1 MIGSEKT
8 IDNHGR
14 LASQQPTPGGGAA
27 AADELIGEALGLADA
42 SVLSGKPLAKLIQEK
57 ARAEAKALADEGS
70 APTLAVVVATE
81 DSSTHWYVRSIERAA
96 ENAGIGCRIIDV
108 GHDAT
113 EQVLVAVL
121 KDLSAEP
128 SVNGIIL
135 QTPLPPGVKADE
147 LAKHIS
153 PAKDI
158 DGANP
163 LSLGLLAVGERA
175 FAPATARAVVEML
188 DYFEIPVAG
197 RHVVV
202 VGRSTV
208 VGKPLALLLLQKDA
222 TTTVC
227 HSRSGPLRRYTKTS
241 DVVVVAAGRT
251 GLITGDDV
259 SKHSVV
265 IDVGTNVLSDGSLA
279 GDVDGTSVRPVAA
292 ALTPVPGGVGS
303 VTTALLLLHAAEAA
317 REQSRTARTT
327 VFSS

>member
-1 MIGSEKT
+1 MT
-8 IDNHGR
+8 
-14 LASQQPTPGGGAA
+14 
-27 AADELIGEALGLADA
+27 A
-42 SVLSGKPLAKLIQEK
+42 SVLSGKPLAKLIQQQ
-57 ARAEAKALADEGS
+57 ATAQAAALAEEGS
-70 APTLAVVVATE
+70 RPTLAVVVATE

-113 EQVLVAVL
+113 EQVLIAVL

-135 QTPLPPGVKADE
+135 QTPLPPGVKTQE
-147 LAKHIS
+147 LVKYIA
-153 PAKDI
+153 PEKDI

-163 LSLGLLAVGERA
+163 VSLGLLAVGERA

-188 DYFEIPVAG
+188 DHFEIPVAG
-197 RHVVV
+197 RNVVV

-208 VGKPLALLLLQKDA
+208 VGKPLSLLLLHKDA
-222 TTTVC
+222 TTTIC
-227 HSRSGPLRRYTKTS
+227 HSKSGPLGKYTKDA

-251 GLITGDDV
+251 GLLTGTDV
-259 SKHSVV
+259 SEHSVV

-279 GDVDGTSVRPVAA
+279 GDVDEASVRPVAA

-303 VTTALLLLHAAEAA
+303 VTTALLLLHTAEAA
-317 REQSRTARTT
+317 RDRFRAARTPVLT
-327 VFSS
+327 R

>member
-1 MIGSEKT
+1 MT
-8 IDNHGR
+8 
-14 LASQQPTPGGGAA
+14 AS
-27 AADELIGEALGLADA
+27 L
-42 SVLSGKPLAKLIQEK
+42 LSGKPLAKLIQQQAAAQATEL
-57 ARAEAKALADEGS
+57 AEEGTR
-70 APTLAVVVATE
+70 PTLAVVVATE

-121 KDLSAEP
+121 KDLSVDQAIH
-128 SVNGIIL
+128 GIIL
-135 QTPLPPGVKADE
+135 QTPLPPGVKTQE
-147 LAKHIS
+147 LVKYIA
-153 PAKDI
+153 PEKDI

-175 FAPATARAVVEML
+175 FAPATARAVVEIL
-188 DYFEIPVAG
+188 DHFDIPVAG
-197 RHVVV
+197 RSVVV

-208 VGKPLALLLLQKDA
+208 VGKPLSLLLLQKDA

-227 HSRSGPLRRYTKTS
+227 HSKSGPLGKYTKAA

-251 GLITGDDV
+251 GLLTGTDV
-259 SKHSVV
+259 SDRSVV

-279 GDVDGTSVRPVAA
+279 GDVDEASVRPVAA

-303 VTTALLLLHAAEAA
+303 VTTALLLLHTAEAA
-317 REQSRTARTT
+317 REQLRAVPTPVLAR
-327 VFSS
+327 